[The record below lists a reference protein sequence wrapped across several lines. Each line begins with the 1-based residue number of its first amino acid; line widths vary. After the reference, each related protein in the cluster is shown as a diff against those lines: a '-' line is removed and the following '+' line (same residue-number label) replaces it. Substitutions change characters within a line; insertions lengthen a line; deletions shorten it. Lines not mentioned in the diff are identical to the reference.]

1 MIERIGRGARI
12 RTADLLRPRQA
23 RYQAAPRPERPLTQ
37 TLFCLLFG
45 LTIQQ
50 RKLLFILPSFPSA
63 VQPESSRALS
73 SHAGRGPVRAD
84 PTCVHGSNC
93 SRQQRGRHLPSPKIA
108 HTLQPHGGIRC
119 TCTVPAHTFFDF
131 RTMLIGEC
139 GVQCFAGELL
149 LCFPTRSSGALTE
162 RRTGAF

>member
-1 MIERIGRGARI
+1 
-12 RTADLLRPRQA
+12 LLRLA
-23 RYQAAPRPERPLTQ
+23 V
-37 TLFCLLFG
+37 
-45 LTIQQ
+45 QQ

-119 TCTVPAHTFFDF
+119 TCTVPAASRICRICRIVLYYPVGHGAIL
-131 RTMLIGEC
+131 RTLW
-139 GVQCFAGELL
+139 
-149 LCFPTRSSGALTE
+149 PSSRSRNYFKFIQSSWG
-162 RRTGAF
+162 